1 MPKDEIKIEINK
13 VLDQFSDKA
22 LEKFLSFLKNIED
35 KHSDSIFNNKNL
47 DKFLNEDK
55 DLLDRLD
62 K

>member
-1 MPKDEIKIEINK
+1 MSKDEIKTEINK

-22 LEKFLSFLKNIED
+22 LEGLLSFLKKMDD
-35 KHSDSIFNNKNL
+35 KYSDNIFNNKTL